1 MFRSQT
7 PLRFGGFEASNGPS
21 VGAYYDVEQ
30 VCKRLLCRV
39 KCVAPVCFLACV
51 VCVLQGELQGV
62 LLVSQLSVE
71 NYSPSTGDRR
81 LKEQSED
88 VFMSACFARKTKV
101 CNSAGARVMLTL
113 NFKH

>member
-1 MFRSQT
+1 
-7 PLRFGGFEASNGPS
+7 
-21 VGAYYDVEQ
+21 
-30 VCKRLLCRV
+30 
-39 KCVAPVCFLACV
+39 
-51 VCVLQGELQGV
+51 V

-101 CNSAGARVMLTL
+101 WRSARVIFDGIAGELRMLYRVRLDFFCIVSLETSWQWGRTRETPSCWRRMISGAWVAG
-113 NFKH
+113 NTSHGGKDC